1 MKFFCV
7 VMLCVVCVVVD
18 DDLVLLY
25 LLLFAYGIV
34 YLPIFRRII
43 TWMVLFF

>member
-1 MKFFCV
+1 MKLLCV
-7 VMLCVVCVVVD
+7 MMLCDVVVVD